1 MQESMVID
9 EEADFYKR
17 MIMLVQEESRYNLP
31 VEETQLNG
39 KSLPNNPALDL
50 LLLQY
55 QIYLNEEI

>member
-9 EEADFYKR
+9 EEANFYKR
-17 MIMLVQEESRYNLP
+17 MIELVQEESRCNLP

-39 KSLPNNPALDL
+39 KSLPDNPALDL